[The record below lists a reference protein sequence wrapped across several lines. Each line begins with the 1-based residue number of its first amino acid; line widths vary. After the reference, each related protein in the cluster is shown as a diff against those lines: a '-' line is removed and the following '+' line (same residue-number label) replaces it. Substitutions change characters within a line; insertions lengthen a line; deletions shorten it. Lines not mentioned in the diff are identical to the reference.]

1 MKDNAFMQ
9 SPARSLLSAVLG
21 VAMLAL
27 GSQAYAE
34 DISGSFTAKVM
45 KQEVLPVTSQAG
57 DMLML
62 DEAHGTNKSA
72 NFMDGAQIVN
82 KEVAALLQ
90 GSGPH
95 HGYLVFTKSEG
106 TVDIKWSG
114 NVSTVMSKGQPQ
126 ISFVGTWEQVG
137 GTGKYQGIH
146 GQGTYSGYYTSQTDY
161 IANWVGQTNLPMA
174 SK

>member
-1 MKDNAFMQ
+1 MKTSALIPRSAIRLLITGAF
-9 SPARSLLSAVLG
+9 AVSLTV
-21 VAMLAL
+21 
-27 GSQAYAE
+27 QA
-34 DISGSFTAKVM
+34 DPISGSFTAKVT

-62 DEAHGTNKSA
+62 DESHGTNKSA

-82 KEVAALLQ
+82 KEVVSLLQ

-95 HGYLVFTKSEG
+95 QGYLVFTKGDGS
-106 TVDIKWSG
+106 VDIKWSG

-126 ISFVGTWEQVG
+126 ISFVGTWEQVK
-137 GTGKYQGIH
+137 GTGKYQGIQ
-146 GQGTYSGYYTSQTDY
+146 GQGTYSGYYTSPTDY
-161 IANWVGQTNLPMA
+161 VANWVGQTSLPVA